1 MDSSRNSLLSTL
13 LMTLPLIVV
22 PLIAMLRPPGP
33 TGGISTAP
41 MAASETP
48 WLNDFDGLFQEE
60 FASENATDTPAE
72 SDPSWKINAD
82 PFLPGAASAAAPEAT
97 APETTAPETTAPET
111 PVLQPTAAA
120 AEAEPAPVDQIQ
132 LAEQRLRTLGASR
145 VHWFEASAEKP
156 FGLSVFFR
164 GSDQIVQYGFMAA
177 APTRIEALTEV
188 LDQVAEWQK
197 QREASSIRPAGSP
210 PGQR

>member
-97 APETTAPETTAPET
+97 APEATAPETTAPET

>member
-41 MAASETP
+41 MAASEAP
-48 WLNDFDGLFQEE
+48 WLNDFDGLFKEE

-72 SDPSWKINAD
+72 SDPSWNINAD

-97 APETTAPETTAPET
+97 APETTAPET
-111 PVLQPTAAA
+111 PVLRPTAAA

-132 LAEQRLRTLGASR
+132 LAEQRLKALGASR

-164 GSDQIVQYGFMAA
+164 GSDQIVQYGFIAA

-197 QREASSIRPAGSP
+197 QREASSSRPAGSP

>member
-41 MAASETP
+41 MAASEAP
-48 WLNDFDGLFQEE
+48 WLNDFDGLFKEE

-72 SDPSWKINAD
+72 SDPSWNINAD

-97 APETTAPETTAPET
+97 APETTAPEA
-111 PVLQPTAAA
+111 PVLRPTAAA

-132 LAEQRLRTLGASR
+132 LAEQRLKALGASR

-164 GSDQIVQYGFMAA
+164 GSDQIVQYGFIAA

-197 QREASSIRPAGSP
+197 QREASSIGPAGSP

>member
-111 PVLQPTAAA
+111 PVLRPTAAA

>member
-82 PFLPGAASAAAPEAT
+82 PFLPGAASTAAPEA
-97 APETTAPETTAPET
+97 TAPETTAPET

>member
-41 MAASETP
+41 MAASEAP
-48 WLNDFDGLFQEE
+48 WLNDFDGLFKEE

-97 APETTAPETTAPET
+97 APETTAPET
-111 PVLQPTAAA
+111 PVLRPTAAA

-132 LAEQRLRTLGASR
+132 LAEQRLKALGASR

>member
-41 MAASETP
+41 MAASEAP
-48 WLNDFDGLFQEE
+48 WLNDFDGLFKEE

-72 SDPSWKINAD
+72 SDPSWNINAD

-97 APETTAPETTAPET
+97 APETTAPEA
-111 PVLQPTAAA
+111 PVLRPTAAA

-132 LAEQRLRTLGASR
+132 LAEQRLKALGASR

-164 GSDQIVQYGFMAA
+164 GSDQIVQYGFIAA

>member
-41 MAASETP
+41 MAASEAP
-48 WLNDFDGLFQEE
+48 WLNDFDGLFKEE
-60 FASENATDTPAE
+60 FASENATDTPEE
-72 SDPSWKINAD
+72 SDPSWNINAD

-97 APETTAPETTAPET
+97 APETTAPET
-111 PVLQPTAAA
+111 PVLRPTAAA

-132 LAEQRLRTLGASR
+132 LAEQRLKALGASR

-164 GSDQIVQYGFMAA
+164 GSDQIVQYGFIAA

>member
-48 WLNDFDGLFQEE
+48 WLNDFDGLFEEE

-111 PVLQPTAAA
+111 PVLRPTAAA

-197 QREASSIRPAGSP
+197 QREASSIRPVGSP

>member
-1 MDSSRNSLLSTL
+1 MDSSRNNLLSTL

-33 TGGISTAP
+33 TAGISTAP
-41 MAASETP
+41 MAASEAS
-48 WLNDFDGLFQEE
+48 WQNDFDGLFKEE

-72 SDPSWKINAD
+72 SDPSWNINAD
-82 PFLPGAASAAAPEAT
+82 PFLPGAASSAT
-97 APETTAPETTAPET
+97 PETTAPET
-111 PVLQPTAAA
+111 PALRPTAAV

-132 LAEQRLRTLGASR
+132 LAEQRLRALGASR

-197 QREASSIRPAGSP
+197 QREANSIRPAGSP

>member
-41 MAASETP
+41 MAASEAP
-48 WLNDFDGLFQEE
+48 WLNDFDGLFKEE

-72 SDPSWKINAD
+72 SDPSWNINAD

-97 APETTAPETTAPET
+97 APETTAPEATAPET
-111 PVLQPTAAA
+111 PVLRPTAAA

-132 LAEQRLRTLGASR
+132 LAEQRLKALGASR

-164 GSDQIVQYGFMAA
+164 GSDQIVQYGFIAA

-197 QREASSIRPAGSP
+197 QREASSSRPAGSP

>member
-82 PFLPGAASAAAPEAT
+82 PFLPGAASAAAPE
-97 APETTAPETTAPET
+97 TTAPET
-111 PVLQPTAAA
+111 PVLRPTAAA

>member
-82 PFLPGAASAAAPEAT
+82 PFLPGAASAAAPEA
-97 APETTAPETTAPET
+97 TAPETTAPET